1 MLFHQPLKSPIE
13 RVVLDVSGFLELLKK
28 VENPPSTETINKLCK
43 SSIFVLECSPV
54 IFDPADLG
62 EINWNERPPFKTAF
76 SCLSPED
83 IEGIRGDLF
92 QALNAA
98 KENGRLYWEEDGK
111 QATWDDVKNIFTK
124 NGLKTTTFDDK
135 NGRFSGTAFRM
146 LAKNEN
152 FPFEIIS

>member
-62 EINWNERPPFKTAF
+62 EINWN
-76 SCLSPED
+76 
-83 IEGIRGDLF
+83 EGIRGDLF